1 MAEITFKGNPIH
13 TGGDLPTVGE
23 KAPSFALTAS
33 DLSDKT
39 LADYAGKNVV
49 LNIFPSVDTGVCAQS
64 VRTFNKEVS
73 SAANTVVLC
82 ISKDLPFALSRFCA
96 AEGLDN
102 VVTLSDFKNE
112 EFANA
117 YGVKM
122 VDGPLNGLLSR
133 AVVVIN
139 PNGEVAYTE
148 QVPEIGQE
156 PDYTHALAAIK

>member
-1 MAEITFKGNPIH
+1 MAQITLGGNSIH
-13 TGGDLPTVGE
+13 TSGELPTVGE
-23 KAPSFALTAS
+23 KAPSFALTAA
-33 DLSDKT
+33 DLSEKT

-73 SAANTVVLC
+73 SAPNTVVLC

-102 VVTLSDFKNE
+102 VVTLSDYKTE

-117 YGVKM
+117 YGVKIT
-122 VDGPLNGLLSR
+122 DGPLNGLLSR

-139 PNGEVAYTE
+139 PNGEIVYTE